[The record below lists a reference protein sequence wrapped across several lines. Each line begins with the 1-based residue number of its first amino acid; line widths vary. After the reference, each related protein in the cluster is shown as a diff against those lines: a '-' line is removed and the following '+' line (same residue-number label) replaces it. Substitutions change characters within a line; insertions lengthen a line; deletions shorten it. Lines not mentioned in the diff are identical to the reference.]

1 MNHLLEGRKNT
12 RAAWVVSMAVV
23 VSALFVSTSGAE
35 AFRNVEIGAKAPAFS
50 LKSVDG
56 AEVSYAAPTDKPV
69 VVAFIRQ
76 GQDKS
81 EKVVKDLGK
90 IAPEVLAKVILL
102 AVVVN
107 PGEGDAKSLGAAAS
121 PGVTILLDEGEKV
134 YASFGVMVAPQ
145 TAVLAPDGSLKA
157 EVSGYTSAFKSDVEI
172 TLRQILGMEVDTT
185 ELKGAD
191 VNIPEARRKAMRDLQ
206 KAEMLIKRKMKSKAI
221 PQVKDAITA
230 DPTYAQAHVVL
241 GELLMDEGGSL
252 DEAEASFKKA
262 QEIEAN
268 NLMAKVGLS
277 RIRAKKGDY
286 EGAAADLEK
295 AAMVSPKAEKLYYY
309 LGVMHEE
316 AKQFEK
322 AAKAYRKGIE
332 KMMESAGE

>member
-1 MNHLLEGRKNT
+1 MNHSEESRRST
-12 RAAWVVSMAVV
+12 RAAWVISVAAV

-35 AFRNVEIGAKAPAFS
+35 AFRNVEMGAKAPSFT

-56 AEVSYAAPTDKPV
+56 SEVSYAAPTDKPV
-69 VVAFIRQ
+69 VIAFIRQ

-81 EKVVKDLGK
+81 EKLVKDLSR
-90 IAPEVLAKVILL
+90 IAPEVVAKSILL

-107 PGEGDAKSLGAAAS
+107 PGEGDPKSLAAS
-121 PGVTILLDEGEKV
+121 APGVTVLLDEGEKV

-157 EVSGYTSAFKSDVEI
+157 EVSGYTSSFKSDVEI
-172 TLRQILGMEVDTT
+172 TLRQILGMEVDAA
-185 ELKGAD
+185 ELKGVD

-221 PQVKDAITA
+221 PQVKEAIAA

-241 GELLMDEGGSL
+241 GELIVDEGGSL

-262 QEIEAN
+262 QELEAT
-268 NLMAKVGLS
+268 NLMAKVGMA

-309 LGVMHEE
+309 LGVMHED

-322 AAKAYRKGIE
+322 AAKAYRKGFE
-332 KMMESAGE
+332 KMMEGGGE